1 MFAQLQWHGTPQP
14 MQAAGFCCRPKLNG
28 DDGDWQDEQL
38 DDKKDE
44 TATVRARAEEVGA
57 PGKLSVVCFC
67 CCCFCCCCCCEDGPL
82 VVCRMRRGRGGDG
95 GGRSEEGR
103 QSADVMYASG
113 FVWCGVNVS
122 VFACVLARLDGEG
135 EEASSAGLFRGVA
148 WTLRYERSGV
158 GGRVRRPLE
167 MQGACRRG
175 AQALGCAS
183 RAKSALGP
191 VLVHSF
197 PATARL
203 EPAPLPLVPKRT
215 AHAMAC
221 FSEH

>member
-1 MFAQLQWHGTPQP
+1 M
-14 MQAAGFCCRPKLNG
+14 
-28 DDGDWQDEQL
+28 
-38 DDKKDE
+38 
-44 TATVRARAEEVGA
+44 
-57 PGKLSVVCFC
+57 
-67 CCCFCCCCCCEDGPL
+67 
-82 VVCRMRRGRGGDG
+82 RGRG
-95 GGRSEEGR
+95 
-103 QSADVMYASG
+103 
-113 FVWCGVNVS
+113 
-122 VFACVLARLDGEG
+122 
-135 EEASSAGLFRGVA
+135 
-148 WTLRYERSGV
+148 SGV
-158 GGRVRRPLE
+158 GFDGRWKCKALA
-167 MQGACRRG
+167 GGG

>member
-1 MFAQLQWHGTPQP
+1 MQPRGGTSAARQDAGTERIGLRGPSTWRAELNRPGRKIGQTMTRQPARGVLGELPRGGRMFAQLQWHGTPQP

-135 EEASSAGLFRGVA
+135 EEASSAGFFV
-148 WTLRYERSGV
+148 
-158 GGRVRRPLE
+158 
-167 MQGACRRG
+167 
-175 AQALGCAS
+175 AS
-183 RAKSALGP
+183 RGL
-191 VLVHSF
+191 
-197 PATARL
+197 
-203 EPAPLPLVPKRT
+203 
-215 AHAMAC
+215 
-221 FSEH
+221 